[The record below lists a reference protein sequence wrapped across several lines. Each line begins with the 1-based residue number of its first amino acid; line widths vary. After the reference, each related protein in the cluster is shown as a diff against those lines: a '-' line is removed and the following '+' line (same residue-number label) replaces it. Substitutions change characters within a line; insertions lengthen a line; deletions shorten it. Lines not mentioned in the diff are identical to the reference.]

1 MSTAK
6 STPKSQADRLTL
18 IEEEMLFLKEVLDTI
33 WFLDARVTELNGK
46 VLEIH
51 AMGNHLDG
59 LPIIE
64 LIF

>member
-1 MSTAK
+1 M
-6 STPKSQADRLTL
+6 
-18 IEEEMLFLKEVLDTI
+18 FLKEVLDTI